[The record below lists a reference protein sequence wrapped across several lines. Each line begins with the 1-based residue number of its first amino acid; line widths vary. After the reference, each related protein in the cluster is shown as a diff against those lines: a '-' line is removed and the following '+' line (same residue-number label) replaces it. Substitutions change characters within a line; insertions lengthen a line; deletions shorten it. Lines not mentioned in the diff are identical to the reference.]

1 MKETP
6 KGTAKTSS
14 PAFAVGKQE
23 EESSDIRL
31 LPVTTKNLAKANS
44 DFPELPGNLY
54 LPKVLDIGT
63 IFFYEIVLYNK
74 CALVKDKV
82 ALNKELGIG
91 LLKKEGRNQY
101 LERLE
106 AKKIFTPQVGWRKPR
121 KLTKFCHEEFLTV
134 RSIPIPYEFLFSV
147 KDTVVCSLGGG
158 VGELVYLDEGEVLA
172 KNSGDVKGI
181 PLKDLLSKLSVIDLM
196 GGDSRVYSNSLVLK
210 SQKSRPKDPEEGTII
225 FNKRTKGFE
234 GYDGK
239 KWKKLDWK
247 D

>member
-1 MKETP
+1 MNKIP

-23 EESSDIRL
+23 EKSSDIRL
-31 LPVTTKNLAKANS
+31 LPVTTKNLSKANS
-44 DFPELPGNLY
+44 DIPELPGNLY

-74 CALVKDKV
+74 PALVKDKI
-82 ALNKELGIG
+82 ALKKELGIG

-106 AKKIFTPQVGWRKPR
+106 AKKIFTPEIGWRKPR
-121 KLTKFCHEEFLTV
+121 RVTKFPHKEFLTV
-134 RSIPIPYEFLFSV
+134 RSIPIPYDFLFSV
-147 KDTVVCSLGGG
+147 KDTVVCSLGEGI
-158 VGELVYLDEGEVLA
+158 GELVYLDEGEVLA

-196 GGDSRVYSNSLVLK
+196 GEDSRVYSNSIVLK